1 MIVKS
6 YEEKKITD
14 EKINILLFYGKN
26 DGFLNAVL
34 EKLFLKSF
42 DGLISKYDEVEF
54 INNYDIIFSELMR
67 IKLSL
72 YQEQA
77 IKLLNI

>member
-42 DGLISKYDEVEF
+42 DGLINMMKLNSSIITILLRIDVE
-54 INNYDIIFSELMR
+54 IVI
-67 IKLSL
+67 
-72 YQEQA
+72 
-77 IKLLNI
+77 